1 VSPQAAPPAAPQG
14 AKAAQPAPAVADQ
27 ALPEA
32 TNGAAQPAAP
42 GPAAAA
48 VAKAAAPDADAS
60 KPVQVPAAKPAA
72 DGDALATAS
81 RPAAD
86 APVAQPKGAVQHP
99 AGVDS
104 AAPAAQPAKPQTQ
117 TPAPA
122 PDQQAKPD
130 VQATQQPAP
139 PAHSAEPDQPAASAP
154 QQAPQ
159 PAAPP
164 LAAAPQ
170 ATVAQA
176 APAAE
181 PENVAGMR
189 LHQAVETVY
198 AVIRMSQSSGITQA
212 RVQLHPAELG
222 QVDIHLRQTPDGIVA
237 KVVADA
243 SQAAN
248 VLRHAGDELRRALQA
263 QGLNLTHF
271 DVGTASEDER
281 RSAFA
286 GGDGRPQ
293 RRGGRSAA
301 DAVASIAATETSTEE
316 TTIRLPN
323 GVLVDVLA

>member
-1 VSPQAAPPAAPQG
+1 
-14 AKAAQPAPAVADQ
+14 
-27 ALPEA
+27 
-32 TNGAAQPAAP
+32 
-42 GPAAAA
+42 

-72 DGDALATAS
+72 DGDALPTAS

-130 VQATQQPAP
+130 VQAAQQPAP
-139 PAHSAEPDQPAASAP
+139 APVQPAHSAEPDQPAASAP